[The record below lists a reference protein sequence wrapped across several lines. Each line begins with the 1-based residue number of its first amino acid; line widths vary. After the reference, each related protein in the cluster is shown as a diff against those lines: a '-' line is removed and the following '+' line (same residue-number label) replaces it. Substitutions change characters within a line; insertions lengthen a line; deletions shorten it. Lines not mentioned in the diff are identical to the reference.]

1 MYWLKTLRSAGKI
14 ELQLDIC
21 MSPAALAAPGLDER
35 RSQLVKSICDI
46 HREDIDVC
54 RGAAGRHLGGPR
66 PPALPSRAAAVGVL
80 PLPRT

>member
-1 MYWLKTLRSAGKI
+1 
-14 ELQLDIC
+14 

-46 HREDIDVC
+46 HREDIDV
-54 RGAAGRHLGGPR
+54 RTAVQRAVTSEDRDRRLHP
-66 PPALPSRAAAVGVL
+66 RAAAVGVL